1 MYSCCTLFTD
11 VNNKE
16 ITYRYILVIDVGQVS
31 VADQRHELPLILVIE
46 RNYSAESHIL
56 Q

>member
-16 ITYRYILVIDVGQVS
+16 ITYILVIDVGQVS